1 MNKHLVGKRYPQAET
16 TTVSADAARAYAA
29 ATLGVGSA
37 GDGDDGSS
45 ALAVYGTDVV
55 HPMFCVVAGFG
66 ALAAPLFDPELG
78 ADMMRLVHGEQ
89 DMRWHRPLL
98 VGDTLTSV
106 TTIAAIDEK
115 PTGEVLVEDIV
126 QTNQRGE
133 VVCETRASLFIRAPR
148 GRSKEAVQ
156 AERSDVDVD
165 AAAFAALPARFTGRV
180 VVAADQSRRYA
191 EASGD
196 HNPIHLDEDVAKMAG
211 LPTIILHG
219 LCSMAFVHNA
229 LVRHVGGDPQKV
241 RRLAVRFNKP
251 VLMGDELVVD
261 VRDADAALAFQVK
274 NQHDVVVLKSG
285 RAEFA

>member
-29 ATLGVGSA
+29 ATLGVASV
-37 GDGDDGSS
+37 DDDGG
-45 ALAVYGTDVV
+45 AAVAAYAADVA

-98 VGDTLTSV
+98 VGDTLTSQ

-133 VVCETRASLFIRAPR
+133 IVCETRASLFIRAPR

-165 AAAFAALPARFTGRV
+165 AAAFAALPARFTSRV

-251 VLMGDELVVD
+251 VLMGDQLVVD
-261 VRDADAALAFQVK
+261 VRDADGAAAFQVK
-274 NQHDVVVLKSG
+274 NQHGVVVLKSG
-285 RAEFA
+285 RAELA